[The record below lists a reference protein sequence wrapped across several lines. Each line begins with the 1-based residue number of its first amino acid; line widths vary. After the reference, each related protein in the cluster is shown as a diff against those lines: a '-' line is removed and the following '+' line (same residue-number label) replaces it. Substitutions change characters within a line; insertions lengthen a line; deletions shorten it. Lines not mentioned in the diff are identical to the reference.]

1 MGQADARLRRGTG
14 VGHAALTPP
23 VRDAATII
31 LIRRDGRDARILMG
45 RRGARAAFMPDRFVF
60 PGGAVDP
67 DDSRVDA
74 PAADLETA
82 RDLGI
87 DTTARTARALPLSA
101 IRELREETGLT
112 LGRPDPDAP
121 ARAAEAPVAW
131 RDFLSAG
138 LAPRTDALRLI
149 FRAVTPAGRPRRFD
163 ARFFTADAEGLAG
176 DPDDFARA
184 DAELSDLRWFGIAEA
199 RALKLP
205 FITGIVLAELAARL
219 AAPEVPR
226 GIPYF
231 RHDAQGSHFRM
242 L

>member
-1 MGQADARLRRGTG
+1 MN
-14 VGHAALTPP
+14 PP
-23 VRDAATII
+23 IRDAATII
-31 LIRRDGRDARILMG
+31 LIRRDGPAPRILMG

-67 DDSRVDA
+67 DDSRVGAA
-74 PAADLETA
+74 PPDPETA
-82 RDLGI
+82 RRLRI
-87 DTTARTARALPLSA
+87 DTTPETARALPLSA
-101 IRELREETGLT
+101 IRELREETGLA

-121 ARAAEAPVAW
+121 ARAADAPASW
-131 RDFLSAG
+131 RGFLAAG
-138 LAPRTDALRLI
+138 LAPRTDALRFV

-184 DAELSDLRWFGIAEA
+184 DAELSDLRWFDLAEA
-199 RALKLP
+199 RVLKLP
-205 FITGIVLAELAARL
+205 FITGIVLAELAASL
-219 AAPEVPR
+219 AAPEAPR

-231 RHDAQGSHFRM
+231 HHDAMGSHFRM

>member
-1 MGQADARLRRGTG
+1 MGQADARVRRGTG
-14 VGHAALTPP
+14 TGLAALTPP
-23 VRDAATII
+23 VRDAATLI
-31 LIRRDGRDARILMG
+31 LIRRDGPAPRVLMG

-67 DDSRVDA
+67 DDARMRAA
-74 PAADLETA
+74 PPDPETA
-82 RDLGI
+82 RRLRI
-87 DTTARTARALPLSA
+87 DADPGTARALPLAA
-101 IRELREETGLT
+101 IRELREETGLG
-112 LGRPDPDAP
+112 LGHRDPDAP
-121 ARAAEAPVAW
+121 ARAAEAPGFW
-131 RDFLSAG
+131 REFLGAG

-149 FRAVTPAGRPRRFD
+149 FRAVTPEGRPRRFD

-176 DPDDFARA
+176 DPDDFSRA

-219 AAPEVPR
+219 AAPDAPR
-226 GIPYF
+226 GVPFF
-231 RHDAQGSHFRM
+231 RHDAHGSHFRT